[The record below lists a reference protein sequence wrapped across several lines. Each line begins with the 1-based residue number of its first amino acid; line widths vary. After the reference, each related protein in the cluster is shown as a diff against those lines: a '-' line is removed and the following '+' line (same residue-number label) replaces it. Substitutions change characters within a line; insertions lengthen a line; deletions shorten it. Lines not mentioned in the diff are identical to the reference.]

1 MSLIPAPPCN
11 FKASL
16 VYIASSR
23 PARPTLERNPVSNH
37 KTTKQNKTPNNKR
50 TPNKTRPDDLKME
63 RIDTGKLLGRWTS
76 GRFRKRGGDGS
87 ISQEVL

>member
-23 PARPTLERNPVSNH
+23 PATPTLERNPVSKKQKQ
-37 KTTKQNKTPNNKR
+37 KTPKTKPQNKTKKTPNNKR
-50 TPNKTRPDDLKME
+50 TPNKTRSDDLKME
-63 RIDTGKLLGRWTS
+63 RIDTGKLLGR
-76 GRFRKRGGDGS
+76 
-87 ISQEVL
+87 